1 MKLPSYPQKGKPVE
15 DTIRG
20 LIDFARASRLT
31 GFIGGRVVETANGT
45 TIIADQSRPASSVGG
60 ARSHPFKI
68 VADEVAGNPV
78 IRVSD
83 GAFTVQSWFTNGNLI
98 ECNAEEEAVAIGA
111 GNIGTESGDGYLS
124 VSPSTTYG
132 VFILA
137 ETLMTSTT
145 AFANGTGYPGKVR
158 VFDPLVVIDST
169 NTTASSLNAM
179 TSTGSYSGYCGW
191 FLGTVVVDA
200 VGGITITQYRKSDI
214 TVVEPVWV
222 YQTIVSLDA
231 SNSISTGS
239 DGGAFYDE
247 P

>member
-1 MKLPSYPQKGKPVE
+1 MKLPGYPQKGKPVE

-45 TIIADQSRPASSVGG
+45 TIITDPARPARSGG
-60 ARSHPFKI
+60 GERSHPFKI

-78 IRVSD
+78 IRVAD
-83 GAFTVQSWFTNGNLI
+83 GAFTVESWFTNGNII
-98 ECNAEEEAVAIGA
+98 ECNAEEETVAIGS

-124 VSPSTTYG
+124 VSASTTYG
-132 VFILA
+132 VFIVA
-137 ETLMTSTT
+137 ETLTTSATVFT
-145 AFANGTGYPGKVR
+145 NGTGYPGKIR
-158 VFDPLVVIDST
+158 IFDPLVAISST
-169 NTTASSLNAM
+169 NTTAASLNAM
-179 TSTGSYSGYCGW
+179 TSSGTYAGYCGW

-200 VGGITITQYRKSDI
+200 SGGITITQYRKSDI

-222 YQTIVSLDA
+222 YQTIVSADT
-231 SNSISTGS
+231 NDITTGS
-239 DGGAFYDE
+239 DGGAVYVT